1 MDKVKQLIIR
11 ACKSNNPELR
21 LKTLYRRF
29 YLLNADD
36 DTMHFSMAGILASIC
51 DEYLT
56 IKTSRMVSDLCPG
69 NRRKFGIE
77 DGDNYWQSMV
87 KVLTSYIRLSDKE
100 SFPGLTPP
108 VMFRQDQPEDSDL
121 NLETNS
127 ENEEPWAN
135 PIIISDEDEIWQ
147 ITGALDQACEDG
159 ADKLMAQSETI
170 RALIPNWNRP
180 FQSLSD
186 TFFHQRTEDG
196 ELEIRSDAQAAILL
210 YALRHVDHRMG
221 FRGIDWV
228 FEPSSDI
235 IRNYIRELTFVLKTK
250 HPEIV

>member
-69 NRRKFGIE
+69 NRWKFGIE
-77 DGDNYWQSMV
+77 DDDNYWQSMV
-87 KVLTSYIRLSDKE
+87 KVLTSYIRLSDKD

-108 VMFRQDQPEDSDL
+108 AMFRQDQSEDSDQ
-121 NLETNS
+121 NLETSS
-127 ENEEPWAN
+127 EDEEPWAD

-147 ITGALDQACEDG
+147 ITGALDQASDDG
-159 ADKLMAQSETI
+159 LYLLRNQPDILKLICLNTKNPFET
-170 RALIPNWNRP
+170 
-180 FQSLSD
+180 LSD
-186 TFFHQRTEDG
+186 NFFYQRTG
-196 ELEIRSDAQAAILL
+196 QGFLEITSKREAIVILSAL
-210 YALRHVDHRMG
+210 YHAKNLKDFHGSEWR
-221 FRGIDWV
+221 
-228 FEPSSDI
+228 FEPSLDI
-235 IRNYIRELTFVLKTK
+235 IRSYIGVLSGILNFK
-250 HPEIV
+250 E